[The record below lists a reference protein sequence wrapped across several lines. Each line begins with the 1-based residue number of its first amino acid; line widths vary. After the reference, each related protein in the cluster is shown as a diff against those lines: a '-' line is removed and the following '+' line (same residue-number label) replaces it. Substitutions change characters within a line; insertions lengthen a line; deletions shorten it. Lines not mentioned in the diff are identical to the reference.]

1 KLYFQSGSQYYELF
15 SAQGRGPAENWK
27 VSGSSIR
34 KVFDKELHTYVYS
47 LEGSP
52 STCKMTL
59 PSDKRKPLSIVHGFL
74 CLQVFLAQ
82 NAEFSFEL
90 IVTDSGGNR
99 RRLLFSTTVRETA
112 CDQLMAKIPLLNS
125 SAKNS
130 WNTLAVDLRAFVA
143 ELWREQRY
151 RSLDRVSVAAN
162 CRLSRVSTALNEPAE
177 SGSAGSGGSCPTRLL
192 NPSKLR
198 IAAWQPLQHQQQ
210 QMLLQQ
216 QSSSPSSSMASAAS
230 SGRQPR
236 HQQQQQ

>member
-1 KLYFQSGSQYYELF
+1 
-15 SAQGRGPAENWK
+15 
-27 VSGSSIR
+27 
-34 KVFDKELHTYVYS
+34 VFDKELHTYVYS

-177 SGSAGSGGSCPTRLL
+177 SGSAGSARQLSNSTAEPQQAPDCGL
-192 NPSKLR
+192 
-198 IAAWQPLQHQQQ
+198 AATP
-210 QMLLQQ
+210 
-216 QSSSPSSSMASAAS
+216 ASAAADVAS
-230 SGRQPR
+230 AAIFIALLFHGIGGFVWSAAAPSAAAA
-236 HQQQQQ
+236 